1 MKSAKYIGI
10 IYALLAAIFN
20 GTVGVISVKLF
31 QAGLSSSE
39 VAFYKCLVGLFILSS
54 VIIFSGKTTQVI
66 NFVRSK
72 WIIGLVCAF
81 LGFFILYHFETK
93 AYTTTNVSTV
103 VFVLFGSA
111 TVFSF
116 LLSAISEKRM
126 LSFKELITIIL
137 SVCGLYLIFS
147 QSEGIDIV
155 LNEGLVC
162 AIVAGLGYGG
172 FLFLSRKLNFG
183 AGIPQMFTLLL
194 FGSIYLFIPF
204 DKTVDIYSLELWSV
218 ALLVLLAILPT
229 IGGFWCTTKALT
241 LTSSQSVQLIE
252 LSEPVFAILFSL
264 FILGQ
269 QPTVV
274 QVAGGGLIFASIFL
288 HEFNIIERLISG
300 KRFKKAM

>member
-1 MKSAKYIGI
+1 MKSGKYIGI

-20 GTVGVISVKLF
+20 GTVGVMSVKLF

-39 VAFYKCLVGLFILSS
+39 VAFYKCLIGLFIVLA
-54 VIIFSGKTTQVI
+54 VIIFSGKIKHAVQFI
-66 NFVRSK
+66 KSK
-72 WIIGLVCAF
+72 WIVGLVCAF

-116 LLSAISEKRM
+116 LLSAVAEKRM
-126 LSFKELITIIL
+126 LSFNELITIVL
-137 SVCGLYLIFS
+137 SLCGLYLIFA
-147 QSEGIDIV
+147 QDGGINMA
-155 LNEGLVC
+155 LNEGLIC
-162 AIVAGLGYGG
+162 AIIAGLGYGG

-183 AGIPQMFTLLL
+183 AGIPQMFTLLF

-204 DKTVDIYSLELWSV
+204 DKAVDISSLTLWSI

-264 FILGQ
+264 LILGQ
-269 QPTVV
+269 QPTLA

-288 HEFNIIERLISG
+288 HEFNIIERLLSSG
-300 KRFKKAM
+300 RFKKAI